1 MRAAGSEA
9 KAKSAAFRQQ
19 MKAKEKRLRRD
30 PQPFLVFDADELAMS
45 AVGTASATTAAME
58 AIAAATAVEATAARV
73 AAVEAVAG
81 AMEAATVIATA
92 EALVG
97 LGVVAPST
105 VGRTSGVI
113 AEASVGSVVHS
124 GLATVEA

>member
-1 MRAAGSEA
+1 
-9 KAKSAAFRQQ
+9 
-19 MKAKEKRLRRD
+19 
-30 PQPFLVFDADELAMS
+30 MS

-81 AMEAATVIATA
+81 AHAAAMEAATVVATA